1 MVDGAARLDWRH
13 PPPGGEFADRVCAMA
28 CAVHAAGLEVAA
40 AGSMWGPRH
49 TTRLATQFRRW
60 LADVG
65 SDPDAYQRRLALCL
79 AVDAL
84 TDTDPLDLILP
95 AAKALHRC

>member
-1 MVDGAARLDWRH
+1 MH
-13 PPPGGEFADRVCAMA
+13 
-28 CAVHAAGLEVAA
+28 VAA
-40 AGSMWGPRH
+40 KA
-49 TTRLATQFRRW
+49 LAMT
-60 LADVG
+60 
-65 SDPDAYQRRLALCL
+65 